1 LYVYYLA
8 NRETA
13 TATEKSQEETPNKA
27 EIQPD
32 IDYVGII
39 KAHFPDGIP
48 DAVNINEVKATFHRL
63 SSGESPIYKND
74 KQGFKNFANDYF
86 ETDMFSGEDG
96 D

>member
-32 IDYVGII
+32 IDYR
-39 KAHFPDGIP
+39 HYQSPFP
-48 DAVNINEVKATFHRL
+48 
-63 SSGESPIYKND
+63 
-74 KQGFKNFANDYF
+74 
-86 ETDMFSGEDG
+86 
-96 D
+96 